1 MVNATAT
8 TYYKLGHKLL
18 HYTNYVSYKCLQV
31 WDDFSWCWRQNG
43 QFRLYITRPPS
54 SGGPRRDKL
63 PSTPYFTPVAPSSWS
78 RFTFHQ
84 RPTDPLPRYTTP
96 FLPHPSTLSVSLLKG
111 TLWLY
116 AAPASYELYS
126 PPMFLRY
133 RIPVEGVRTG
143 MENLNG
149 MSRVL
154 AIRLDGTCISDIF
167 EAVGFGRE

>member
-1 MVNATAT
+1 MRI
-8 TYYKLGHKLL
+8 
-18 HYTNYVSYKCLQV
+18 LQETEEIAIGEV
-31 WDDFSWCWRQNG
+31 VRLDQFMAGYPRRQNS
-43 QFRLYITRPPS
+43 QFRLYITGPPS
-54 SGGPRRDKL
+54 SRQDIL
-63 PSTPYFTPVAPSSWS
+63 SSTPYPTPVAPSPWS

-84 RPTDPLPRYTTP
+84 RPTDPLLRYTTP

-149 MSRVL
+149 MSKVL